1 MSREANSLQKQLQS
15 HFDLALF
22 IWNLMNLFVRD
33 RMRKVSP
40 LCFSIVCAEEDFA
53 LRFKFRLTCTSNP
66 TQTMLYA
73 SSHVRLLCSES
84 VELAVVALSYP
95 SAFTVLRLVRR
106 LPALAVTRSTCM
118 SLHMQLLRRRRRSQ
132 AYQTIMRSHLA
143 ARVLC

>member
-1 MSREANSLQKQLQS
+1 MIGCERCA
-15 HFDLALF
+15 
-22 IWNLMNLFVRD
+22 
-33 RMRKVSP
+33 P
-40 LCFSIVCAEEDFA
+40 LCFSSVCAEEDFA

-73 SSHVRLLCSES
+73 SSRVRLLCSES

-143 ARVLC
+143 AADWSDTETFAEKVITSNAASTQRVLALF